1 MWPEFR
7 LSLSLFSFYYFVSVA
22 AFNCICEYEYSENF
36 DLCICTNNSTFI
48 QHNIHGKT
56 LNVYDVNNLQF
67 VYWVTIV
74 FFFASFYDYFFFSQI
89 FSSFLHEHIY
99 KYVTNKLYSVCC
111 MVYAE
116 NSTRMPTMHSM
127 CIIWPIHTRLYRI
140 SFIHCSIH

>member
-74 FFFASFYDYFFFSQI
+74 FFFASFYDYFFFLKFFPHFYMNTYI
-89 FSSFLHEHIY
+89 NMLRI
-99 KYVTNKLYSVCC
+99 NCI
-111 MVYAE
+111 VYAVWCMQKTVPE
-116 NSTRMPTMHSM
+116 
-127 CIIWPIHTRLYRI
+127 CRL
-140 SFIHCSIH
+140 CTLCV